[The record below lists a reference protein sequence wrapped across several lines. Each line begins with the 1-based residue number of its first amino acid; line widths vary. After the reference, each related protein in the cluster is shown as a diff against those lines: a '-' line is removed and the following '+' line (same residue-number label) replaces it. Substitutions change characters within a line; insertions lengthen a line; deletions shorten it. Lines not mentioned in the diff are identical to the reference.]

1 MSFEATIVRL
11 RDLNE
16 KRKQN
21 SLTVDERAVYESLRD
36 DFARAFVRANRITLR
51 PGQTSR
57 QVLRVA
63 CAIQLEL
70 SIANRVHKTI
80 TLDVS
85 TQGLATLIGECVE
98 TGTPCDFI
106 LRTRPEP
113 IRGLGKVVGCARYG
127 SVNSSYRV
135 SLVVDLLSQAQAERL
150 EHLVLDT
157 ALAALTS

>member
-21 SLTVDERAVYESLRD
+21 SLTTDERAIYESLRD

-80 TLDVS
+80 TLDIS
-85 TQGLATLIGECVE
+85 TQGLATLIGESVE
-98 TGTPCDFI
+98 TGAPCDFI
-106 LRTRPEP
+106 LRTRPDP

-127 SVNSSYRV
+127 SGGSSYRV
-135 SLVVDLLSQAQAERL
+135 SLAIDLLGQAQAERL
-150 EHLVLDT
+150 ELLVLDN
-157 ALAALTS
+157 ALAALAS

>member
-21 SLTVDERAVYESLRD
+21 TLTTDERAVYESLRD

-85 TQGLATLIGECVE
+85 TQGLATLIG
-98 TGTPCDFI
+98 
-106 LRTRPEP
+106 
-113 IRGLGKVVGCARYG
+113 
-127 SVNSSYRV
+127 
-135 SLVVDLLSQAQAERL
+135 
-150 EHLVLDT
+150 
-157 ALAALTS
+157 

>member
-21 SLTVDERAVYESLRD
+21 TLTADERAVYESLRD

-85 TQGLATLIGECVE
+85 TQGLATLIGESAE
-98 TGTPCDFI
+98 TGAPCDFI
-106 LRTRPEP
+106 LRTRPDP
-113 IRGLGKVVGCARYG
+113 IRGLGRVVGCARYG
-127 SVNSSYRV
+127 SGGSSYRV
-135 SLVVDLLSQAQAERL
+135 SLAIDLLSQAQSQRL
-150 EHLVLDT
+150 ELLVLDT

>member
-16 KRKQN
+16 RRKQN
-21 SLTVDERAVYESLRD
+21 TLTADERAIYESLRD

-85 TQGLATLIGECVE
+85 TQGLATLIGEPAE

-106 LRTRPEP
+106 LKTRPEP
-113 IRGLGKVVGCARYG
+113 IRGLGRVVGCARYG
-127 SVNSSYRV
+127 SGGSSYRV
-135 SLVVDLLSQAQAERL
+135 SLVIDLLSQAQAERL
-150 EHLVLDT
+150 ELLVLDT
-157 ALAALTS
+157 ALAALAS